1 MAGDMWLNEYD
12 ACSLLGQ
19 ELMEQINE
27 RNKHARTSS
36 AYTKLSAQIRTK
48 SRQFVSDLNKLK
60 QNLMRAS
67 ASYHITQREVERR
80 QGMIDALVTKE
91 KQIEQASRNEGQ
103 SRSLLL
109 SPGTDTYSTG
119 DPWGMSDEPEA
130 LRNLSSQD
138 LHQHQQVIIREQD
151 QGLEA
156 LSRVVGRQKQ
166 MAIDIGTEVDSQN
179 EIIDDI
185 TDHVQ
190 RTDVRVQRET
200 RHIKIIDRKSGAC
213 CFYILIVL
221 LFVAIIVIVAVP
233 YDKKKH

>member
-1 MAGDMWLNEYD
+1 MAGDMWLNDYD

-36 AYTKLSAQIRTK
+36 AYTKLSAQIRSK
-48 SRQFVSDLNKLK
+48 SRQYISDLGKLK

-80 QGMIDALVTKE
+80 QRMIDALVTKE

-109 SPGTDTYSTG
+109 SPGTETYSTG
-119 DPWGMSDEPEA
+119 DPWGMNEEPEA
-130 LRNLSSQD
+130 LRDLNNQD
-138 LHQHQQVIIREQD
+138 LHQHQQVVIQEQD
-151 QGLEA
+151 RGLEA
-156 LSRVVGRQKQ
+156 LSHVVGRQKQ
-166 MAIDIGTEVDSQN
+166 MAIDIGNEVDSQDVL
-179 EIIDDI
+179 IDDLN
-185 TDHVQ
+185 DQVH
-190 RTDVRVQRET
+190 RTDGRIQRET

-213 CFYILIVL
+213 CYYILIVV
-221 LFVAIIVIVAVP
+221 LFIAIVVIVAVP
-233 YDKKKH
+233 YHGKP